1 MFYYIV
7 IFVAF
12 IIATILGLYFFHIF
26 IAPRKIEEIARMIDA
41 GQTGLAIKRLNEAL
55 EKDDRDSYVH
65 YLLAEAYK
73 KEGNI
78 QYAILE
84 YRQVLKLGKYN
95 EKVNEVDIRVKLA
108 AIYKERNAIDEAKKE
123 YLILTQIDPLNYQ
136 NFFELGVIY
145 YNNGMFDKAVSYL
158 KKSAA
163 INSNHDQTFYYI
175 GQTMYRLANYQEAKQ
190 ALAEAIKIDQG
201 NYKAH
206 YFFGLVLRQLGDYE
220 WAIKEFEVA
229 GKSDDLR
236 VKCFLAKGTC
246 YIERD
251 QYPKAIFE
259 FEKGLKFARKGSD
272 AELNLRYFLADA
284 QEKMRDLHSAI
295 GNWEIIAKVKKNFK
309 DVSGKLKLYADF
321 RQDDNVKDF
330 LIAGLAQFEILSRK
344 LVEAMGYNISE
355 IEIDEMEVDII
366 AIEPEGRFR
375 NLRRGNR
382 LIKIIRS
389 TDIINDDVLRKLHES
404 MKNKSATRVMIIA
417 AGEFSQSAIE
427 FANTRP
433 IDLLGK
439 AELVSLLKKLKK

>member
-1 MFYYIV
+1 MVFYIL
-7 IFVAF
+7 IFIAF

-41 GQTGLAIKRLNEAL
+41 GQTGLAIKRLTEAL
-55 EKDDRDSYVH
+55 EKDDRDFYAH

-78 QYAILE
+78 QFAILE

-95 EKVNEVDIRVKLA
+95 EKVTEVNIRDKLA
-108 AIYKERNAIDEAKKE
+108 AIYKERNAIEEARKE

-136 NFFELGVIY
+136 NFFELGVIF
-145 YNNGMFDKAVSYL
+145 YNNGMFDKAISYL
-158 KKSAA
+158 KKSAVL
-163 INSNHDQTFYYI
+163 NRNHDQTFYYI

-190 ALAEAIKIDQG
+190 ALAEAIRIDQG

-229 GKSDDLR
+229 GKSDELR
-236 VKCFLAKGTC
+236 VKCYLAKGTC
-246 YIERD
+246 YTERD
-251 QYPKAIFE
+251 QFPKAILE
-259 FEKGLKFARKGSD
+259 FEKGLKYARKGSD
-272 AELNLRYFLADA
+272 SELNLRYFLADA
-284 QEKMRDLHSAI
+284 QEKMRDLYSAI
-295 GNWEIIAKVKKNFK
+295 TNWEMISKVKKSFK
-309 DVSGKLKLYADF
+309 DVPAKLKLYADF

-344 LVEAMGYNISE
+344 LVEVMGFNISE
-355 IEIDEMEVDII
+355 IEIDEMEVEII

-375 NLRRGNR
+375 NLRRGSR
-382 LIKIIRS
+382 LIKIIRN
-389 TDIINDDVLRKLHES
+389 TDMINDTLLRKLHET
-404 MKNKSATRVMIIA
+404 MKTKSANRVMIIA

-439 AELVSLLKKLKK
+439 TELVSLLKKIKK